1 MNQSIQAEFPD
12 GLLNQA
18 QMLVDEG
25 WAGDLNEILVDAL
38 RRYLESHNSTLT
50 ESFLREDVA
59 WGLDGKD

>member
-12 GLLNQA
+12 DLLNQA
-18 QMLVDEG
+18 QTLVDEG